1 MSTGTEDE
9 NLSAEEIA
17 ALNEAFAPGE
27 ARASDEVRAEQ
38 DPIVL
43 KYDLVGAS
51 AGQRHDFPALDLIH
65 ETFAVQAGP
74 AMMAATNMPVGITAV
89 PPEIMNFSEIYASL
103 SAPCAVVVVEIEGLG
118 CTGLLVIEPNV
129 LMHMVDLMMGGSGAA
144 IDASQMLA
152 DRSFTQT
159 ENHLIRTLTQHLSV
173 ALEAAW
179 SDVTSVSL
187 RATRAEVDPRHAAI
201 FMPSDRMIEFKLDF
215 SWDELKGGVRLAFPM
230 IALRPFE
237 QRLARTAVSPP
248 NQSDDV
254 WRNSMRDALEDVP
267 VHLTGILGRTSLS
280 IDEILKLEVGD
291 LLRLDRPPNASLEML
306 VEGISRYQIEPG
318 VKHGNIAAVM
328 IGSNQIEN
336 ASAPP
341 DDSMN
346 ANSNSNEPDSA
357 PPEEVKR

>member
-17 ALNEAFAPGE
+17 ALSEAFAPVE
-27 ARASDEVRAEQ
+27 TRSSDEVRAEQ
-38 DPIVL
+38 EPIVL
-43 KYDLVGAS
+43 KYDLVGTS

-65 ETFAVQAGP
+65 ETFAAQAGP
-74 AMMAATNMPVGITAV
+74 AMMAATNMPVAIEAV

-103 SAPCAVVVVEIEGLG
+103 SAPCAVVVVEVEGLG
-118 CTGLLVIEPNV
+118 CTGLLIIEPDV

-144 IDASQMLA
+144 IDASQML
-152 DRSFTQT
+152 DGRSFTQT
-159 ENHLIRTLTQHLSV
+159 ENHLIGTLTQHLSV

-179 SDVTSVSL
+179 SDVTPVSL
-187 RATRAEVDPRHAAI
+187 RSTRAEVDPRHAAI

-215 SWDELKGGVRLAFPM
+215 AWDEVKGGVRLAFPM
-230 IALRPFE
+230 MALRPFE

-254 WRNSMRDALEDVP
+254 WRSSMRDALEDVP
-267 VHLTGILGRTSLS
+267 VRLTGILGRTSLS

-306 VEGISRYQIEPG
+306 VEGIPRYEFEPG

-328 IGSNQIEN
+328 IGGAESD
-336 ASAPP
+336 AGSPYP
-341 DDSMN
+341 
-346 ANSNSNEPDSA
+346 NSNSNEPDSA
-357 PPEEVKR
+357 PPEEVTR